1 MTIRAAHLTR
11 RALLTA
17 FVASLLAVSLTG
29 AGVPAGKP
37 EDVGMS
43 AERLQRIHQV
53 VGRAMDAKEIAG
65 AVTVVARR
73 GKVAHFEAQGLMD
86 IESKRADAAGR
97 DLPDGVDV
105 EADHRRGDHDAGR
118 RRQGPPQ
125 RSGVALH
132 SRVQGHQGR
141 DREARRR
148 RSGAGRRGPAAA
160 RAGDLH
166 GAGDA

>member
-37 EDVGMS
+37 EAVGMS

-53 VGRAMDAKEIAG
+53 VGRAMDAKEIC
-65 AVTVVARR
+65 RR
-73 GKVAHFEAQGLMD
+73 
-86 IESKRADAAGR
+86 R
-97 DLPDGVDV
+97 
-105 EADHRRGDHDAGR
+105 HRRGAQGTGRALRGAGPDGPRDEARHGRDAIF
-118 RRQGPPQ
+118 PIASMSKPIT
-125 RSGVALH
+125 GVAILMLVEEGKVRLTDPV
-132 SRVQGHQGR
+132 SRFIPEFKDTKVAIVKPGGP
-141 DREARRR
+141 A
-148 RSGAGRRGPAAA
+148 GAGRRGPAAA